1 MSDLLNQASLVMVPS
16 GYKEDVVYSQIPTD
30 GAGDLSFT
38 RASNGTRINSAG
50 LVEVTPW
57 NIVQQSETF
66 DNAYWAKYQCTITA
80 NNTIAPNGTTT
91 AEKVIATA
99 NSAAVV
105 YISSTDYISGVYNWS
120 VYAKAGNQDKV
131 YLEAYGVGG
140 TACST
145 NINLSTQ
152 TIISQTNF
160 TNVTIESVGNAWYR
174 ISGCLSNLG
183 GSIVTI
189 GFGMATSVST
199 NDFAYFWGAQ
209 LNIGSTA
216 KPYFPTTDRLNVPR
230 LTYQNG
236 GGGCPS
242 LLLEKQSTNL
252 VTYSEQFDNAVWNT
266 SNITITANDIISPDG
281 TQNADKII
289 LNSGTATKALFQIIS
304 LNGTYS
310 LSWFMK
316 YGTHRYAQILI
327 GSDSDPFANFDLQ
340 NGVLG
345 SSANCTPKIEN
356 YGNGWYRCTMSFTTA
371 FGAAIDIFAID
382 SATATRAASTSSTGY
397 FYAWGA
403 QLEASSYPTSY
414 IPTTSASA
422 TRVAD
427 ACYKTGISSL
437 IGQTEGTLFVD
448 FNWEQKSGVFFVN
461 SISDGT
467 INNDIS
473 ISFGN
478 TADNRLR
485 FFIISGGSD
494 SVFFDSAT
502 LASGRYKVAFAY
514 ANNDA
519 VAYINGVQQF
529 TDSSVVVPATSAFK
543 FLRANDTLGFN
554 GTINQQLLFKTRL
567 TNSELAS
574 LTTL

>member
-1 MSDLLNQASLVMVPS
+1 
-16 GYKEDVVYSQIPTD
+16 
-30 GAGDLSFT
+30 
-38 RASNGTRINSAG
+38 
-50 LVEVTPW
+50 
-57 NIVQQSETF
+57 
-66 DNAYWAKYQCTITA
+66 
-80 NNTIAPNGTTT
+80 
-91 AEKVIATA
+91 
-99 NSAAVV
+99 
-105 YISSTDYISGVYNWS
+105 
-120 VYAKAGNQDKV
+120 
-131 YLEAYGVGG
+131 
-140 TACST
+140 
-145 NINLSTQ
+145 
-152 TIISQTNF
+152 
-160 TNVTIESVGNAWYR
+160 
-174 ISGCLSNLG
+174 
-183 GSIVTI
+183 
-189 GFGMATSVST
+189 
-199 NDFAYFWGAQ
+199 
-209 LNIGSTA
+209 
-216 KPYFPTTDRLNVPR
+216 
-230 LTYQNG
+230 
-236 GGGCPS
+236 
-242 LLLEKQSTNL
+242 
-252 VTYSEQFDNAVWNT
+252 
-266 SNITITANDIISPDG
+266 
-281 TQNADKII
+281 
-289 LNSGTATKALFQIIS
+289 
-304 LNGTYS
+304 
-310 LSWFMK
+310 
-316 YGTHRYAQILI
+316 
-327 GSDSDPFANFDLQ
+327 
-340 NGVLG
+340 
-345 SSANCTPKIEN
+345 
-356 YGNGWYRCTMSFTTA
+356 MSFTTA